1 MAKPPNKD
9 ARSEFRH
16 LGEMP
21 DRGRLEEY
29 WRRNISLVLGLL
41 AIWFI
46 VGYVLA
52 IIFVRP
58 LNSLTFLGAPLGFWI
73 AQNGAIYVFI
83 LLILIYCL
91 RMNRLDREFDV
102 EG

>member
-1 MAKPPNKD
+1 MAEPGSNRD
-9 ARSEFRH
+9 EFKR
-16 LGEMP
+16 LGAMP
-21 DRGRLEEY
+21 DKGRLEEY
-29 WRRNISLVLGLL
+29 WRRNIGLVLGLL
-41 AIWFI
+41 AVWFI

-52 IIFVRP
+52 IIFVRQ
-58 LNSLTFLGAPLGFWI
+58 LNTITFLGGPLGFWV

-91 RMNRLDREFDV
+91 RMNRLDKEFDV